1 MWSRARRKVVSVR
14 LVVGRNQQIGQAKVN
29 EFVDPTSKI
38 EGMSELAV
46 RRWSKITRVL
56 GLLICISGLNGPYKK
71 FPILV

>member
-1 MWSRARRKVVSVR
+1 MKKGCFCKISGWKKSAE
-14 LVVGRNQQIGQAKVN
+14 IGQAKVN